1 MHIPDGILPLHPL
14 RLRVGHGH
22 NIIGFP
28 LNRNRFADSFHLDW
42 SRSKERVK
50 DVADHVGGPDSN
62 VSAIQ
67 GSVSQQEG

>member
-28 LNRNRFADSFHLDW
+28 FES
-42 SRSKERVK
+42 
-50 DVADHVGGPDSN
+50 
-62 VSAIQ
+62 
-67 GSVSQQEG
+67 